1 MTWIAISIPPM
12 LLAIA
17 IAVLPVLLIS
27 ITEARRGFESADG
40 PATARVDTPVIKPYR
55 PSDDGTAV
63 TKAAA

>member
-17 IAVLPVLLIS
+17 IAVLPVLLMS
-27 ITEARRGFESADG
+27 ITEARWGFESADG
-40 PATARVDTPVIKPYR
+40 PATARVDTPAIKAYSR
-55 PSDDGTAV
+55 SDDGAAA